1 MTPTTIARLQ
11 LVAAAVLWSLG
22 SFFMRLLKVPSPLHV
37 DQPALDPV
45 QIAFFRSLFG
55 GLCLLPLVPWKRI
68 RWHVAYLPMVLCFAT
83 MNGLYLSA
91 MAMGSAANAI
101 LLQNTAPVWVYL
113 VGVYVLKQT
122 GDTGAWKPLALAMTG
137 ALVIV
142 LGNWPWSLTGAE
154 QGNQIVILLMAVGS
168 GVMYAGVV
176 TFLGVFRRE
185 PSAFL
190 CVVNLL
196 GSAMLLATFVWITT
210 GTTAFLIWLSTPTPT
225 QLVFLVVFGAVQ
237 MALPYV
243 LFARSLTH
251 VGTTEAAIVTLIE
264 PLLNPVWAYLLSP
277 ETDVPTWWTILGGV
291 VLLAALVWRY
301 WPKGQKFRPDC

>member
-1 MTPTTIARLQ
+1 MSPATIARLQ

-22 SFFMRLLKVPSPLHV
+22 SFFMRLLKVPSPVHL

-55 GLCLLPLVPWKRI
+55 GLCLLPMVPWKRI
-68 RWHVAYLPMVLCFAT
+68 RWHMAYLPMVLCFAT

-91 MAMGSAANAI
+91 MALGSAANAI

-113 VGVYVLKQT
+113 IGVYVLKQT
-122 GDTGAWKPLALAMTG
+122 NDAGAWKPLALAMSG
-137 ALVIV
+137 AMIIV
-142 LGNWPWSLTGAE
+142 FGNWPWSLTGAE

-176 TFLGVFRRE
+176 TFLGVFRKE
-185 PSAFL
+185 SSAFL

-196 GSAMLLATFVWITT
+196 GSAMLLATYVLLTN
-210 GTTAFLIWLSTPTPT
+210 GPTAFLSWLTGPTLP
-225 QLVFLVVFGAVQ
+225 QLAFLAVFGAMQ

-251 VGTTEAAIVTLIE
+251 VSPTEAAIITLIE

-277 ETDVPTWWTILGGV
+277 ETDVPTWWTIGGGV
-291 VLLAALVWRY
+291 VLLVALVWRY
-301 WPKGQKFRPDC
+301 WPKGNKIRPDC